1 MIENLDVTSWE
12 RLASQADAEHQANLA
27 TLNQLQRQ
35 RAQLTLQALM
45 TKDAD
50 LTKAIDEEISG
61 LERKM
66 AGHLATRQL
75 LATGLEN
82 ARMLEQAAHDLDR
95 AAVLKIE
102 AQQRAKLAAEV
113 DSKMSDLA
121 DALSTWLNSTQATAR
136 PDRAAGNV
144 NRAFWHF
151 FKPSRNQSWRR
162 AIAEM
167 SSPMPSM
174 ATARPLSSTVDP
186 ALAEAESL
194 AQAATATRAEAL
206 ETLKSL
212 TPAMTTI
219 PIKPRPNR
227 PVAAIQEAA

>member
-1 MIENLDVTSWE
+1 MIENLSVESWE
-12 RLASQADAEHQANLA
+12 RLAESADKEHKANLEQLA
-27 TLNQLQRQ
+27 SLQRQ
-35 RAQLTLQALM
+35 RAHLAVAALVVKEPSLTAAL
-45 TKDAD
+45 DD
-50 LTKAIDEEISG
+50 EISS
-61 LERKM
+61 LERRM
-66 AGHLATRQL
+66 AGHHQTRQL
-75 LATGLEN
+75 LADGLES
-82 ARMLEQAAHDLDR
+82 ARQAEQANVDLDR
-95 AAVLKIE
+95 SKVLAVEAAR
-102 AQQRAKLAAEV
+102 RAKLAAEV

-194 AQAATATRAEAL
+194 AQAATAARAEAL
-206 ETLKSL
+206 ERLKSL
-212 TPAMTTI
+212 TPTLTA
-219 PIKPRPNR
+219 PPAKPRQNR
-227 PVAAIQEAA
+227 LVEPLEIAA